1 MIRSELD
8 IEEQQIRIAKLRKD
22 TERDD
27 RNTNI
32 TVTLAGELESYS
44 R

>member
-22 TERDD
+22 AERDD
-27 RNTNI
+27 RKTNI
-32 TVTLAGELESYS
+32 TVTLAGELESYG